1 MKGLRDNKKA
11 EGLSLS
17 KLVELI
23 IIVVVIIAFIVF
35 IFDILSQ
42 DSPDLISTTSLTLA
56 IEKCEISVKWCNIEV
71 CTEDM
76 FESEE
81 CGEEYFNRWEA
92 WNKYFKQCD
101 NPDIDDEKKE
111 NLGCGGKLY
120 KKFEELNGDRM
131 DVGETDEKD
140 FEKHEGVIEEIERGG
155 QIKLSRDV
163 KKCVNQETCY
173 PDELPGDRY
182 SRVRPDV
189 WDSLREI
196 HKDIRRTNPFIINSA
211 HRSRLHNNDVNGSTN
226 SRHLDGIAIDVST
239 RGWGDG
245 EKVALMCSARRHGFN
260 GIGVSILNN
269 FIHID
274 KRPART
280 VWSYNK
286 RDWDYLYMNEF
297 RTEQYP
303 IPPCIPEYLYNQ

>member
-17 KLVELI
+17 KLAELLI
-23 IIVVVIIAFIVF
+23 IVLVIVAFMFF
-35 IFDILSQ
+35 IFDTLSQ
-42 DSPDLISTTSLTLA
+42 DAPDIISTPSQKLA
-56 IEKCEISVKWCNIEV
+56 IEKCEISEKGCNIEV
-71 CTEDM
+71 CTEEMVD
-76 FESEE
+76 SEE
-81 CGEEYFNRWEA
+81 CGEEEFKRWEM
-92 WNKYFKQCD
+92 WEEYFKQCD
-101 NPDIDDEKKE
+101 NSDIDDEKKE
-111 NLGCGGKLY
+111 GLGCRGKLY

-131 DVGETDEKD
+131 DVGETDETDTYYMKS
-140 FEKHEGVIEEIERGG
+140 IEEIERGG

-163 KKCVNQETCY
+163 KKCVNLETCY

-182 SRVRPDV
+182 LKVRPDV
-189 WDSLREI
+189 WDSLREV

-211 HRSRLHNNDVNGSTN
+211 HRSRLHNKDVNGSTN

-286 RDWDYLYMNEF
+286 RDWDYLNMNEF

-303 IPPCIPEYLYNQ
+303 IPPCIPEYLYN